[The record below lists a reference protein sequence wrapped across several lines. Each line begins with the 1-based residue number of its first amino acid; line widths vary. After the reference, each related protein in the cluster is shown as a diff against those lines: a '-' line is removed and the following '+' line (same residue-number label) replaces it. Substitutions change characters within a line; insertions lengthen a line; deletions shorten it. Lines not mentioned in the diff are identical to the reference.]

1 MLKPYLDVL
10 KRPGAARFSA
20 AGVLARLPISTVG
33 IGIVLAVSA
42 TYGSYALAGRVS
54 AVNVVVGSLCAPM
67 LSRLVDRHGQARVM
81 GPAVVTSA
89 IGLAV
94 LVWAIVTTGPE
105 WLLYVA
111 AAVVGATMGSMGAL
125 VRARWSHVL
134 DSPAQVHTA
143 FSWESTL
150 DELVFMIGPVLAT
163 ALATGVTPTGGLVL
177 AAVAG
182 VGGGWLLLSQRSTEP
197 PPRLGGGHH
206 TGRLVTGPLLVLVV
220 SFIGMG
226 TVFGATDVSVVA
238 FAEELGRKP
247 LAGAVL
253 AMFAFGSA
261 IGGFYYGARSWPG
274 PLWRR
279 YGVGMVALGV
289 GVSLFSLVNSILAL
303 ALVMIAVGLSIAPTI
318 ITGNALVAR
327 LVPEGRLTEGLTW
340 VGTSLGVGVSV
351 GSWAGG
357 SLIDRSGS
365 EGGFAVVMIA
375 GAVAVVT
382 TLAALP
388 ALRRA
393 TARSVGAPGDEP
405 IESTSTDGAPGPAA
419 G

>member
-134 DSPAQVHTA
+134 DSPTQVHTA

-182 VGGGWLLLSQRSTEP
+182 VFGGWLLLSQRSTEP

-303 ALVMIAVGLSIAPTI
+303 ALVMIGVGLSIAPTI

-365 EGGFAVVMIA
+365 DGGFAVVMIA
-375 GAVAVVT
+375 GGVAVVT

-393 TARSVGAPGDEP
+393 TARPAGMLEPGEP
-405 IESTSTDGAPGPAA
+405 EPTA
-419 G
+419 GSAEPTAG